1 MDDFQQDCCH
11 IASQFSAPPPNS
23 TKEDR
28 VTRQRWARGTAV
40 FYACVILA
48 GVTAISVSQY
58 RAPLSGSAQH
68 ASLK

>member
-11 IASQFSAPPPNS
+11 IASQFSAQPPNS
-23 TKEDR
+23 TKADR
-28 VTRQRWARGTAV
+28 ATRQRWARGIAV

-58 RAPLSGSAQH
+58 RAPSSGSVQH